1 MGLPII
7 QHPTFGLTIPS
18 TKEEIRYRP
27 FLVKEEKIL
36 LVAQQTGQPDEFI
49 KAMIQ
54 VLNNCT
60 MDYSVDK
67 LASFDIEYMF
77 LKLRASSVSTL
88 AKIQVWD
95 DETED
100 YVQIEVDLDKVECSG
115 EIPANIIDVN
125 DDVKLQLRPPSF
137 TDLLVLGDND
147 QMSESIDMVT
157 RVIEKIYEGE
167 EVYELKDF
175 SEEEQTEFINSLP
188 AEAFQNIQNF
198 LTSLPSVEMEVDYK
212 IKKNGKNK
220 NKKTVLKGLNDFF

>member
-1 MGLPII
+1 M
-7 QHPTFGLTIPS
+7 
-18 TKEEIRYRP
+18 
-27 FLVKEEKIL
+27 
-36 LVAQQTGQPDEFI
+36 
-49 KAMIQ
+49 
-54 VLNNCT
+54 
-60 MDYSVDK
+60 
-67 LASFDIEYMF
+67 
-77 LKLRASSVSTL
+77 
-88 AKIQVWD
+88 
-95 DETED
+95 
-100 YVQIEVDLDKVECSG
+100 
-115 EIPANIIDVN
+115 
-125 DDVKLQLRPPSF
+125 
-137 TDLLVLGDND
+137 LVLGDND